1 MWITTTTMI
10 KENMLDFITEKK
22 NCWDFLKET
31 ELPVFIYGMG
41 DGALKIMRVFDEY
54 GIPVAGFFASD
65 EFVRGHTFQGHLVHT
80 LSQIE
85 SLIDDFVIVLAFAA
99 GYESLYKR
107 INEIAS
113 RHTLVA
119 PDVPVAGE
127 GLFTYEYCLENSEK
141 IQTVYDMLADE
152 ASRRTYADVINF
164 KISGKIEYL
173 NRCTSPKEEI
183 YEKII
188 PLSENEIFVDLG
200 AYNGDTVSEFISA
213 CGGKYQHIYAFE
225 PNPKNFRRLSKNFP
239 HGEKITLFN
248 AAAGSEKGVT
258 KISLNEGRMSRSDGI
273 GKTAEIPVMTVDEEV
288 PGQAAIIKLDVEG
301 AEREAILGAKKH
313 IAGGAKILCSL
324 YHRNEDMF
332 ELPLL
337 IKSINPELKFYI
349 RHQLYIPA
357 WETNLYAIQKE
368 I

>member
-1 MWITTTTMI
+1 
-10 KENMLDFITEKK
+10 MLDFITEKK
-22 NCWDFLKET
+22 DCWDFLKET

-41 DGALKIMRVFDEY
+41 DGALKIMRVFDQY

-65 EFVRGHTFQGHLVHT
+65 EFVRGHTFEGHLVHT

-99 GYESLYKR
+99 GYQSLYNR

-113 RHTLVA
+113 RHILLA
-119 PDVPVAGE
+119 PDVPVAGD
-127 GLFTYEYCLENSEK
+127 GLFTYDHCLKNAEK

-152 ASRRTYADVINF
+152 KSRQTYADVINF

-183 YEKII
+183 YGEMI
-188 PLSENEIFVDLG
+188 PLSDNEIFVDLG

-213 CGGKYQHIYAFE
+213 CGGKFSHIYAFE

-239 HGEKITLFN
+239 ENKNITLFN
-248 AAAGSEKGVT
+248 AAAGSKNGIT
-258 KISLNEGRMSRSDGI
+258 KISLNEGRMSRSGGV
-273 GKTAEIPVMTVDEEV
+273 GKTAEIPVLSVDEAV
-288 PGQAAIIKLDVEG
+288 PGQATVIKLDVEG
-301 AEREAILGAKKH
+301 AEKEAILGAKRH
-313 IAGGAKILCSL
+313 ISGGAKILCSL

-337 IKSINPELKFYI
+337 IKSMDPELRFYI

-357 WETNLYAIQKE
+357 WETNLYAK
-368 I
+368 